1 MREALARSDHDFVLY
16 ERPQGR
22 TQQRGRIV
30 AASQRK
36 AFAGRLMG
44 LVLRRP
50 SRTFGVVLAGGFAV
64 AVAVNA
70 LVMQPRPHPAPLFT
84 ARGSEAPVRMAPP
97 ARPTPQPA
105 AVVDTAAPTP
115 AAVAEPAPPSR
126 PSALTQHLMEGAGEV
141 MPRPRPADPIGDL
154 IRTGLAGASGGD
166 TAVLDAQKALAKLGY
181 GVTPDGLWGPQ
192 TRQAI
197 EQFERDRGLPVAGE
211 LTDKMRS
218 LLAAA
223 AGNAGR

>member
-30 AASQRK
+30 AASRRN
-36 AFAGRLMG
+36 AFASRLMG
-44 LVLRRP
+44 LVLHRP
-50 SRTFGVVLAGGFAV
+50 SRTLGVVLAGGFAV

-70 LVMQPRPHPAPLFT
+70 LVLQPRPHPAPLFT
-84 ARGSEAPVRMAPP
+84 ARGSEGPVRTAPP
-97 ARPTPQPA
+97 ARTAPQPA
-105 AVVDTAAPTP
+105 AVVDTAAPAP

-126 PSALTQHLMEGAGEV
+126 PSALTQHLMEGSGEV

-154 IRTGLAGASGGD
+154 IRTGLGGGGGD
-166 TAVLDAQKALAKLGY
+166 KAVLDAQKALAKLGY

>member
-30 AASQRK
+30 AASRRH
-36 AFAGRLMG
+36 ALAGLLKG
-44 LVLRRP
+44 LLLHRP
-50 SRTFGVVLAGGFAV
+50 GRTLGVVVAGGFAV

-70 LVMQPRPHPAPLFT
+70 LVLQPRPHPAPLFT
-84 ARGSEAPVRMAPP
+84 ARGIEGPVRAAPP
-97 ARPTPQPA
+97 ARPAPQPVA
-105 AVVDTAAPTP
+105 AIDTAAPPP
-115 AAVAEPAPPSR
+115 AAVSEPAPPSR
-126 PSALTQHLMEGAGEV
+126 PSVLTQHLTEGTGEV

-154 IRTGLAGASGGD
+154 IRTGLAGGGGAD
-166 TAVLDAQKALAKLGY
+166 NTVLDAQKALAKLGY

-223 AGNAGR
+223 AGHAGR

>member
-1 MREALARSDHDFVLY
+1 VREALARSDHDFVLY

-30 AASQRK
+30 AASRRH
-36 AFAGRLMG
+36 ALAGLLKG
-44 LVLRRP
+44 LLLHRP
-50 SRTFGVVLAGGFAV
+50 GRTLGVVVAGGFAV

-70 LVMQPRPHPAPLFT
+70 LVLQPRPHPAPLFT
-84 ARGSEAPVRMAPP
+84 ARGTEGPVRAAPP
-97 ARPTPQPA
+97 ARPAPQPVA
-105 AVVDTAAPTP
+105 AIDTAAPPP
-115 AAVAEPAPPSR
+115 AAVSEPAPPSR
-126 PSALTQHLMEGAGEV
+126 PSVLTQHLTEGTGEV

-154 IRTGLAGASGGD
+154 IRTGLAGGGGAD
-166 TAVLDAQKALAKLGY
+166 NTVLDAQKALAKLGY

>member
-30 AASQRK
+30 AASRRH
-36 AFAGRLMG
+36 ALAGLLKG
-44 LVLRRP
+44 LLLHRP
-50 SRTFGVVLAGGFAV
+50 GRTLGVVVAGGFAV

-70 LVMQPRPHPAPLFT
+70 LVLQPRPHPAPLFT
-84 ARGSEAPVRMAPP
+84 ARGIEGPVRAAPP
-97 ARPTPQPA
+97 ARPAPQPVA
-105 AVVDTAAPTP
+105 AIDTAAPPP
-115 AAVAEPAPPSR
+115 AAVSEPAPPSR
-126 PSALTQHLMEGAGEV
+126 PSVLTQHLTEGTGEV

-154 IRTGLAGASGGD
+154 IRTGLAGGGGAD
-166 TAVLDAQKALAKLGY
+166 NTVLDAQKALAKLGY